1 MKKVIVFLESFF
13 ILLLLVACGDIGK
26 KANQVLD
33 DYNENKISYEE
44 ANNQL
49 NEMKSNAN
57 EDEAAKVESVISDL
71 NEIRDSKANFDNA
84 KNEITN
90 NNYEKALELL
100 NKVSQKDKNY
110 IEVPSIKSDCVDK
123 YVASV
128 IELKDK
134 YVSSNKYD
142 DALKLLENALNYTD
156 DKRITDAKSEVE
168 KSKAEYESNVIASKE
183 AEAQSYHESGEYD
196 KALTI
201 YKSLYKE
208 TSDET
213 YKVKQEEVEND
224 WIDASIE
231 SAEALLSEGNYDAAA
246 NALKSAQNSVSDKK
260 RLNDE
265 QDRIES
271 FRPYIFDA
279 DRVADYLY
287 TDIYTTYRD
296 EGMGWHYWWLDSCTI
311 GGFRDVKDNLGQ
323 NHDAGILLTV
333 PLGAT
338 ADDGSGKI
346 DYTINGEYDTFNCQ
360 FFLIEGSKNTA
371 TKFYLNVYADDTLV
385 YSSDAVT
392 GGVLPIDVKANVS
405 GASKLTLEITY
416 NQEQGFGDCI
426 VVSDMSLYKE
436 YTPL

>member
-213 YKVKQEEVEND
+213 YKVKQEEVENE

-231 SAEALLSEGNYDAAA
+231 SAESLLSEGKCDAAL
-246 NALKSAQNSVSDKK
+246 NAIKDAKNVVSDKTK
-260 RLNDE
+260 LNDE
-265 QDRIES
+265 SERIES
-271 FRPYIFDA
+271 FRPYEFDK
-279 DRVADYLY
+279 DKCSNYLFSDVKNTYDY
-287 TDIYTTYRD
+287 
-296 EGMGWHYWWLDSCTI
+296 CQI
-311 GGFRDVKDNLGQ
+311 GGLNGTKDNLGEQ
-323 NHDAGILLTV
+323 HDAGILVTTPFGV
-333 PLGAT
+333 EAES
-338 ADDGSGKI
+338 GSGKVE
-346 DYTINGEYDTFNCQ
+346 YMINSEYDTFICK
-360 FFLIEGSKNTA
+360 FFITEESKDTAASFKLNIYGDDDLICSSESITGGS
-371 TKFYLNVYADDTLV
+371 LPLEVSAD
-385 YSSDAVT
+385 VT
-392 GGVLPIDVKANVS
+392 GVN
-405 GASKLTLEITY
+405 KLTLEIY
-416 NQEQGFGDCI
+416 YEDPVSFGDEV
-426 VVSDMSLYKE
+426 VVSDMCLKNTYK
-436 YTPL
+436 PL